1 MSALSSTHMF
11 LPIAF
16 SKGNGL
22 PVASSTVWK
31 PSWKGYLVAWP
42 SKSFFFGVGS
52 GIRVSPSWQ
61 LHFYLAKMV
70 DHNTHHSSKDSFKMT
85 TEACEKVTTFTTF
98 LWKVRL
104 SCWYCSVAKS
114 CPTFLQPLG
123 LQHAR
128 LLCPWLSL
136 RASSNSCSLNQ
147 WCHPIISSSITPFF
161 CPQSLPASGSFSMS
175 WLFTSGGLSIGAS
188 ASASV
193 LLMSIQGWFPVRL
206 IGLISLLSKELS
218 RVFSNTIVWKH
229 QFFGALH
236 SWWSISHICTW
247 LLERQ

>member
-218 RVFSNTIVWKH
+218 RVFFITTI
-229 QFFGALH
+229 
-236 SWWSISHICTW
+236 
-247 LLERQ
+247 